1 MKVPDNV
8 SRSQLTEAIDEW
20 VVGTNAER
28 NRRLLKRRYIDGV
41 RLEPLAEEFDL
52 SWRQVQSIIAA
63 NETAIFEHPK
73 LAETLNELSREEQT
87 HINRLHDE
95 VVRIIEEY
103 RKEKGEPPADMLA
116 VYEYLHKRHIEK
128 ALEIKR
134 YQSIYKEM

>member
-41 RLEPLAEEFDL
+41 KLEPLAEEFDL

-63 NETAIFEHPK
+63 NETAIFEHLK
-73 LAETLNELSREEQT
+73 
-87 HINRLHDE
+87 
-95 VVRIIEEY
+95 
-103 RKEKGEPPADMLA
+103 
-116 VYEYLHKRHIEK
+116 
-128 ALEIKR
+128 
-134 YQSIYKEM
+134 